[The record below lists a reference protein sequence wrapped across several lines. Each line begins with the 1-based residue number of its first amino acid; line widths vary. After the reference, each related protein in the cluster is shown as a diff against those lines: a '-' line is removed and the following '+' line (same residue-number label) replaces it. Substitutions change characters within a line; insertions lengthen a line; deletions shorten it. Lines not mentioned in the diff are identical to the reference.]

1 MFKYLGVIPARGGSK
16 RVPRKNIRNVN
27 GMPLIYW
34 SVKYGKESKK
44 IGKLIVS
51 TENREI
57 KRIAESYNVEVLDRP
72 KELAEDNSPDCGFL
86 KHALENYDAKNIILL
101 RPTTPIRCDG
111 IIDTCLTVFEEENP
125 DSFVTGFMNKEYE
138 AFTKPFTYSQKE
150 RGWFQN
156 GGCVEIHKAEVILSG
171 KPYGEKQIK
180 YKVPEKYNW
189 EIDTELG
196 LVAVD
201 SIMRFLGIRL

>member
-27 GMPLIYW
+27 GMPLLYW
-34 SVKYGKESKK
+34 SIKYAKESKK

-51 TENREI
+51 TEDREI
-57 KRIAESYNVEVLDRP
+57 KRLAESHNVEVLDRP
-72 KELAEDNSPDCGFL
+72 KELAKDSSPDHGFL
-86 KHALENYDAKNIILL
+86 KHALENCKATNVVLL

-111 IIDTCLTVFEEENP
+111 IIDACISVFEEEKA
-125 DSFVTGFMNKEYE
+125 DSFTTGFMNKEYE
-138 AFTKPFTYSQKE
+138 AFSRPFTYSQKE

-156 GGCVEIHKAEVILSG
+156 GGCVEIHSAKVILAG
-171 KPYGEKQIK
+171 KPYGKKQVK
-180 YKVPEKYNW
+180 YEVPEKYNW
-189 EIDTELG
+189 EIDTELE

-201 SIMRFLGIRL
+201 AIMKHLGIRL